1 MALSSLLRKSS
12 SHMKRKVICYQLGLG
27 KLTCWRFDWMLQLSF
42 RVKVKEVRHWRS
54 TQRLVRIAPPSLPP
68 AVVQQPGTSS
78 TPSWLKRSFEGVIW
92 MCKHQQLLSSTMSQ
106 HCGLLLVSQARLS
119 ARRVWLM
126 RLVSSQWIGLWFFHV
141 CSATADIS
149 IIPLSQHLSV
159 PSVSSPVS
167 VWSPQ
172 CRCGHSCRG
181 YNIPHWN
188 WIAYQEVVYRSLTLV
203 NIEQRVHPDL
213 LNP

>member
-42 RVKVKEVRHWRS
+42 RVKVKEVCHWRS

-149 IIPLSQHLSV
+149 IIPLSL
-159 PSVSSPVS
+159 
-167 VWSPQ
+167 
-172 CRCGHSCRG
+172 
-181 YNIPHWN
+181 
-188 WIAYQEVVYRSLTLV
+188 AYQEVVYRSLTLV

-213 LNP
+213 KTTLMLSFLQTCLMSSLIPDFLLCIHICIY